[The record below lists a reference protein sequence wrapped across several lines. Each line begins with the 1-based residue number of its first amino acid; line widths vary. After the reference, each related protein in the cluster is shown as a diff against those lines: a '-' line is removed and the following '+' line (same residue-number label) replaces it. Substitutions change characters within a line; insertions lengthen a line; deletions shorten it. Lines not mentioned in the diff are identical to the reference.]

1 MGGAGRAPSAHHTLE
16 PTQAGRWQASTQGGR
31 DKSLSEHGRWLV
43 CWLPGK
49 WHFSGTK
56 SQDGGGKLLSLQA
69 GEGAW
74 VMGGLPAILGDW
86 FHPWR
91 GLRQGCLGGPTAG
104 MVSAVTRTGLAPGRH
119 VFHRGLPRTSPCRRT
134 AAGRG
139 RPGALQGRA
148 AGRPPC
154 GGCACWGP
162 SQWAVWTGVRGG
174 PTSGSSAREREEPAG
189 PLPVVGEARGFQQRP
204 EGLTTATEKA
214 EGQGRGQA
222 RVGCGG
228 HRRSCDCFPVWVARE
243 GRPPLR
249 AGLGGLTEAP
259 AGRRTG

>member
-1 MGGAGRAPSAHHTLE
+1 
-16 PTQAGRWQASTQGGR
+16 
-31 DKSLSEHGRWLV
+31 
-43 CWLPGK
+43 
-49 WHFSGTK
+49 
-56 SQDGGGKLLSLQA
+56 
-69 GEGAW
+69 
-74 VMGGLPAILGDW
+74 MGGLPAILGDW
-86 FHPWR
+86 FHPWC
-91 GLRQGCLGGPTAG
+91 GLRQGCLGGPAAG

-189 PLPVVGEARGFQQRP
+189 PLPVVGGGQGLPAEARRSDHSNRKSRGTGTWPGACGARRAQTLLRLFL
-204 EGLTTATEKA
+204 GAGGT
-214 EGQGRGQA
+214 GRK
-222 RVGCGG
+222 
-228 HRRSCDCFPVWVARE
+228 
-243 GRPPLR
+243 
-249 AGLGGLTEAP
+249 AP
-259 AGRRTG
+259 AESGPGRADGGPGGEEDGLRPGDGASWQGPSGCASAQKAGSWVEPGLAAGERVPG

>member
-1 MGGAGRAPSAHHTLE
+1 M
-16 PTQAGRWQASTQGGR
+16 
-31 DKSLSEHGRWLV
+31 
-43 CWLPGK
+43 
-49 WHFSGTK
+49 
-56 SQDGGGKLLSLQA
+56 SLQA

-74 VMGGLPAILGDW
+74 DHGRSPGHFGGLVSSLARPEAGVSRWPRGRHGVCSHADQAGPGQTCFPPRPSTHIPLPKDRRGPGKAGRSAGTGRGQTPVW
-86 FHPWR
+86 
-91 GLRQGCLGGPTAG
+91 GLRVLGAVSVGRVDGRQRWTHVWELGQGARR
-104 MVSAVTRTGLAPGRH
+104 AV
-119 VFHRGLPRTSPCRRT
+119 
-134 AAGRG
+134 
-139 RPGALQGRA
+139 
-148 AGRPPC
+148 
-154 GGCACWGP
+154 
-162 SQWAVWTGVRGG
+162 
-174 PTSGSSAREREEPAG
+174 G

>member
-1 MGGAGRAPSAHHTLE
+1 MACLL
-16 PTQAGRWQASTQGGR
+16 ASREVALFGDEVQGWWGQIIVLIGWR
-31 DKSLSEHGRWLV
+31 RGLGHGRS
-43 CWLPGK
+43 PG
-49 WHFSGTK
+49 HF
-56 SQDGGGKLLSLQA
+56 
-69 GEGAW
+69 
-74 VMGGLPAILGDW
+74 GGLVSSLARPE
-86 FHPWR
+86 
-91 GLRQGCLGGPTAG
+91 AG
-104 MVSAVTRTGLAPGRH
+104 VSRWPRGRH
-119 VFHRGLPRTSPCRRT
+119 GVCSHADRAGPGQTCFPPRPSTHIPCRRT

-228 HRRSCDCFPVWVARE
+228 HRRSCDCFSVRVARE

>member
-1 MGGAGRAPSAHHTLE
+1 
-16 PTQAGRWQASTQGGR
+16 
-31 DKSLSEHGRWLV
+31 
-43 CWLPGK
+43 
-49 WHFSGTK
+49 
-56 SQDGGGKLLSLQA
+56 
-69 GEGAW
+69 
-74 VMGGLPAILGDW
+74 MGGLPAILGDW

-91 GLRQGCLGGPTAG
+91 GLRQGCLGGPAAG

-119 VFHRGLPRTSPCRRT
+119 VFHRGLPRTSPAEGPPRAGEGRALCRDGPRADPRVG
-134 AAGRG
+134 AARAGGRLSG
-139 RPGALQGRA
+139 PCGRASEVDPRLGARPG
-148 AGRPPC
+148 
-154 GGCACWGP
+154 
-162 SQWAVWTGVRGG
+162 
-174 PTSGSSAREREEPAG
+174 SAKSRRDPY
-189 PLPVVGEARGFQQRP
+189 LWSGEARGFQQRP

-228 HRRSCDCFPVWVARE
+228 HRRSCDCFSVRVARE